1 MFCNRPVRAPK
12 WLTACLVTGES
23 ENMEVPYRM
32 YALIESG
39 GKQYKVS
46 EGTVLKVEK
55 LEAAAGDRLS
65 IDKVLMVN
73 DENGN
78 VKVGNPLV
86 SNARVEVE
94 VMEQGR
100 DKKVVVFKY
109 KRRKN
114 YRKKQ
119 GHRQPFTRIKV
130 IKIEA

>member
-1 MFCNRPVRAPK
+1 
-12 WLTACLVTGES
+12 
-23 ENMEVPYRM
+23 M

>member
-1 MFCNRPVRAPK
+1 
-12 WLTACLVTGES
+12 
-23 ENMEVPYRM
+23 M
-32 YALIESG
+32 YAVIESG

-55 LEAAAGDRLS
+55 LEAASGDRLS
-65 IDKVLMVN
+65 IDKVLMIN

-130 IKIEA
+130 LKIEA

>member
-1 MFCNRPVRAPK
+1 
-12 WLTACLVTGES
+12 
-23 ENMEVPYRM
+23 M

-100 DKKVVVFKY
+100 NKKVVVFKY

-119 GHRQPFTRIKV
+119 GHRQPFTRLKV
-130 IKIEA
+130 LTIEA

>member
-1 MFCNRPVRAPK
+1 
-12 WLTACLVTGES
+12 
-23 ENMEVPYRM
+23 M
-32 YALIESG
+32 YAVIESG

-86 SNARVEVE
+86 NNARVEVE

-130 IKIEA
+130 LKIEA

>member
-1 MFCNRPVRAPK
+1 
-12 WLTACLVTGES
+12 
-23 ENMEVPYRM
+23 M
-32 YALIESG
+32 YAVIESG

-55 LEAAAGDRLS
+55 LEAAAGDRLV
-65 IDKVLMVN
+65 IDKVLMIN

-86 SNARVEVE
+86 NNARVEVE

-100 DKKVVVFKY
+100 NKKVVVFKY

-119 GHRQPFTRIKV
+119 GHRQPFTKIKV
-130 IKIEA
+130 LTIEA

>member
-1 MFCNRPVRAPK
+1 
-12 WLTACLVTGES
+12 
-23 ENMEVPYRM
+23 M

-100 DKKVVVFKY
+100 EKKVVVFKY

-130 IKIEA
+130 LKIEA

>member
-1 MFCNRPVRAPK
+1 
-12 WLTACLVTGES
+12 
-23 ENMEVPYRM
+23 M
-32 YALIESG
+32 YAVIESG

-130 IKIEA
+130 LKIEA

>member
-1 MFCNRPVRAPK
+1 
-12 WLTACLVTGES
+12 
-23 ENMEVPYRM
+23 M

-78 VKVGNPLV
+78 IKVGNPLV

-100 DKKVVVFKY
+100 EKKVVVFKY

-119 GHRQPFTRIKV
+119 GHRQPFTRLKV
-130 IKIEA
+130 LTIEA

>member
-1 MFCNRPVRAPK
+1 
-12 WLTACLVTGES
+12 
-23 ENMEVPYRM
+23 M

-55 LEAAAGDRLS
+55 LEAAAGDRLV
-65 IDKVLMVN
+65 IDKVLMIN

-86 SNARVEVE
+86 NNARVEVE

-100 DKKVVVFKY
+100 NKKVVVFKY

-119 GHRQPFTRIKV
+119 GHRQPFTKIKV
-130 IKIEA
+130 LTIEA

>member
-1 MFCNRPVRAPK
+1 
-12 WLTACLVTGES
+12 
-23 ENMEVPYRM
+23 M
-32 YALIESG
+32 YAVIESG

-55 LEAAAGDRLS
+55 LEAAAGDHLS
-65 IDKVLMVN
+65 IDKVLMIS

-86 SNARVEVE
+86 KNARVEVE

-109 KRRKN
+109 KRRKK
-114 YRKKQ
+114 YRRKQ
-119 GHRQPFTRIKV
+119 GHRQPFTKIKV
-130 IKIEA
+130 LKIEA

>member
-1 MFCNRPVRAPK
+1 
-12 WLTACLVTGES
+12 
-23 ENMEVPYRM
+23 M
-32 YALIESG
+32 YAVIESG

-55 LEAAAGDRLS
+55 LEAAAGDRLV
-65 IDKVLMVN
+65 IDKVLMIN

-86 SNARVEVE
+86 NNARVEVE

-100 DKKVVVFKY
+100 NKKVVVFKY

-130 IKIEA
+130 LKIEA

>member
-1 MFCNRPVRAPK
+1 
-12 WLTACLVTGES
+12 
-23 ENMEVPYRM
+23 M

-109 KRRKN
+109 KR
-114 YRKKQ
+114 
-119 GHRQPFTRIKV
+119 
-130 IKIEA
+130 

>member
-1 MFCNRPVRAPK
+1 
-12 WLTACLVTGES
+12 
-23 ENMEVPYRM
+23 M
-32 YALIESG
+32 YAVIESG

-78 VKVGNPLV
+78 VKVGNPLL

-100 DKKVVVFKY
+100 EKKVVVFKY

-130 IKIEA
+130 LKIEA